1 MERFEL
7 TFTKEEIQMVY
18 KYVKRNLILLVVR
31 DMPIKT
37 RTSTII
43 YLTRLAKND
52 SKYPATDSLHAKV
65 ATV

>member
-31 DMPIKT
+31 DMLIKPEQVQLYT
-37 RTSTII
+37 
-43 YLTRLAKND
+43 
-52 SKYPATDSLHAKV
+52 
-65 ATV
+65 

>member
-31 DMPIKT
+31 DMLIKT

-43 YLTRLAKND
+43 YLTRLVKND
-52 SKYPATDSLHAKV
+52 SKYPATDLLHAKV